1 MIQIGGGI
9 TIGSGIIIGDTPV
22 FVTITNFITE
32 DANNLISENNDQFI
46 EEN

>member
-9 TIGSGIIIGDTPV
+9 TIGTGIIIGNSPV
-22 FVTITNFITE
+22 FVTITDFITE
-32 DANNLISENNDQFI
+32 DANNLISENSDQFI